1 MVYQFIF
8 SYRSKETKLKK
19 ISWRKDF
26 EVFSFLSCVYKKET
40 CHELV
45 LTTLTEIVFK
55 GLT

>member
-45 LTTLTEIVFK
+45 LTTLAEIVFK